1 MGACRRH
8 ELHQLKVNNV
18 KDIGKTLVV
27 TIPNTKT
34 KSSRTFT
41 ITGKYYDICQKY
53 IDLRPE
59 ICNTPSFFVNYQ
71 NGKCTVQNV
80 GVNKIGNMGKEIALY
95 LNLPNSNLY
104 TGHCFRRSSATL
116 LVDAGGDITT
126 LKRHGGWK
134 STTVAEGYI
143 EESIQNKMQI
153 SNTILNSVETENT
166 HVNINAPSTMGKRNI
181 DYSRNTSSAS
191 LEKANMSDMS
201 ISSLS
206 FKITQLEN

>member
-1 MGACRRH
+1 MHRAECRS
-8 ELHQLKVNNV
+8 
-18 KDIGKTLVV
+18 
-27 TIPNTKT
+27 
-34 KSSRTFT
+34 KSNR
-41 ITGKYYDICQKY
+41 KYGE
-53 IDLRPE
+53 R
-59 ICNTPSFFVNYQ
+59 
-71 NGKCTVQNV
+71 
-80 GVNKIGNMGKEIALY
+80 IALY

-104 TGHCFRRSSATL
+104 TGHCFRRSSTTL
-116 LVDAGGDITT
+116 LVDAGGDTTT

-191 LEKANMSDMS
+191 LEKANMSDTNSDSDTELMPPEISVKALEVSNNLIPHKSRKMYEKFYRQFMDWRKTKS
-201 ISSLS
+201 INSFSENVLLVYFEELSLS
-206 FKITQLEN
+206 MK

>member
-1 MGACRRH
+1 MLQIANIFGIMDACRRH

-104 TGHCFRRSSATL
+104 TAL
-116 LVDAGGDITT
+116 LSQKFCDTFS
-126 LKRHGGWK
+126 RCWWR
-134 STTVAEGYI
+134 Y
-143 EESIQNKMQI
+143 N
-153 SNTILNSVETENT
+153 NTKTPWRMEI
-166 HVNINAPSTMGKRNI
+166 HYCR
-181 DYSRNTSSAS
+181 
-191 LEKANMSDMS
+191 
-201 ISSLS
+201 
-206 FKITQLEN
+206 